1 MLGRAEGASRVD
13 ARGWLGLFP
22 SRSPCPEP
30 FGFAQ
35 DRLRRMDQDDDV
47 SQDLLHPLTVQHAA
61 GMIAGHPSLVHLNY
75 RLVLGYRTRSFRSVT
90 TTKQRFP
97 CSTAS
102 V

>member
-35 DRLRRMDQDDDV
+35 DRLRRMDQDDHV
-47 SQDLLHPLTVQHAA
+47 SQVLSSPHALEGCLTD
-61 GMIAGHPSLVHLNY
+61 GMPAMGQGDMLFSRWASFFSAWFQTENPSD
-75 RLVLGYRTRSFRSVT
+75 
-90 TTKQRFP
+90 
-97 CSTAS
+97 
-102 V
+102 